1 MRARSLGGVTVE
13 NDLRKSVAH
22 PLKSA
27 EGCLKRAQMIAASST
42 PDQLNPENLLSRRP
56 PDSNAFSRELPRAL
70 PRGSWQQELQDA
82 ITDPAEL
89 CTLLGLDPAELVA
102 AQSATAGFPLR
113 VPREF
118 VTRMRH
124 GDPRDPL
131 LLQVLPVAAELQ
143 PSPGFGLDPVGDL
156 ASRAGTAGLLHKYHG
171 RALLVAT
178 GACAV
183 HCRYCFRRHFP
194 YADESPLAGGWRATL
209 EHLRATPSIEE
220 LILSGGD
227 PLSLSD
233 RRLAQLT
240 DGLASLPQI
249 KRLRIHTRYPIV
261 LPARVD
267 TGLLNWLA
275 HLPLQKVVVVH
286 ANHANEVNDA
296 VRAACRD
303 LSAAGATLLNQSVL
317 LAGVNDSVQALAELS
332 EAVFAAGVLPYY
344 LHLLD
349 RVQGAAH
356 FEVTER
362 VAVRLHAG
370 LLRQLPGYLVP
381 RLVREVPAAPSKT
394 PVTLDGGDY

>member
-1 MRARSLGGVTVE
+1 MNARL
-13 NDLRKSVAH
+13 DI
-22 PLKSA
+22 
-27 EGCLKRAQMIAASST
+27 AQA
-42 PDQLNPENLLSRRP
+42 P
-56 PDSNAFSRELPRAL
+56 PRVPAYA
-70 PRGSWQQELQDA
+70 GWQQELRDA

-89 CTLLGLDPAELVA
+89 CALLGLDPAGLASAHA
-102 AQSATAGFPLR
+102 ALAGFPLR

-124 GDPRDPL
+124 GDARDPL

-156 ASRAGTAGLLHKYHG
+156 ASRAGSAGLLHKYQG
-171 RALLVAT
+171 RALLVTT

-194 YADESPLAGGWRATL
+194 YADESPLADGWRATF
-209 EHLRATPSIEE
+209 ERLRADPSIEE

-249 KRLRIHTRYPIV
+249 RRLRLHTRYPIV

-267 TGLLNWLA
+267 RGLLNWLA
-275 HLPLQKVVVVH
+275 DLPLQKVVVVH
-286 ANHANEVNDA
+286 ANHANELNQA
-296 VRAACRD
+296 VRDACRD
-303 LSAAGATLLNQSVL
+303 LTAAGATLLNQSVL
-317 LAGVNDSVQALAELS
+317 LAGVNDTVQALAELS
-332 EAVFAAGVLPYY
+332 EALFAAGVLPYY

-356 FEVTER
+356 FEVAEP
-362 VAVRLHAG
+362 VAVRLHAELMG
-370 LLRQLPGYLVP
+370 RLPGYLVP
-381 RLVREVPAAPSKT
+381 RLVREVPGAPSKT